1 MPEARGQEIRP
12 PVVPQN
18 PKLLVIIVIRLVV
31 VVRPIVRRKEVAV
44 F

>member
-1 MPEARGQEIRP
+1 MPEARGQEIRL

-31 VVRPIVRRKEVAV
+31 VGSIVRRKEVAV